1 MNTSKLQTRT
11 VIINGKRVNY
21 QVAGRGTPIIFV
33 HGLSGSMHWW
43 IRNAPHLAQAYRVY
57 VVDLPGFGSMRFPRS
72 RFVLEEATSWLLQW
86 MEVVGIQRAHLIGH
100 SMGGYICI
108 RIAARRP
115 EVVERLILVSPA
127 ILPHVRNV
135 FEFVV
140 PLLSATRQ
148 MTPLFFP
155 VLVYDALRANPL
167 TILQTAH
174 TLLAQMGDIY
184 EDMHVI
190 GAPTLLIWG
199 EQDTLVP
206 PEIAPLARKALKHSR
221 LFFIRQAGHVSMFDR
236 PVVFNEVVM
245 KFLQGEAVGE

>member
-1 MNTSKLQTRT
+1 M
-11 VIINGKRVNY
+11 
-21 QVAGRGTPIIFV
+21 
-33 HGLSGSMHWW
+33 
-43 IRNAPHLAQAYRVY
+43 
-57 VVDLPGFGSMRFPRS
+57 
-72 RFVLEEATSWLLQW
+72 
-86 MEVVGIQRAHLIGH
+86 
-100 SMGGYICI
+100 
-108 RIAARRP
+108 
-115 EVVERLILVSPA
+115 ERLILVSPA